1 VHFYGNPSS
10 PPLVE
15 KALGKDTMGQL
26 NFALACNRK
35 RHPGDFSSIKQ
46 KHPGSWTTEEKRKEK
61 KQKGSQGKLA
71 DGENLDKNRRLAI
84 PPRF

>member
-1 VHFYGNPSS
+1 VHFYGNPS

-15 KALGKDTMGQL
+15 KSFGERYHGAIELCTCLQQKKTSWRSFVDETKITRED
-26 NFALACNRK
+26 LA
-35 RHPGDFSSIKQ
+35 
-46 KHPGSWTTEEKRKEK
+46 TEEKRKEK